1 MRPALLPSILFAAAA
16 LAGPPAGAAE
26 FKPKKSRLNESDI
39 QLAVHRGV
47 SFLKTAAPPV
57 YHMDDAPK
65 RNRSETFML
74 YAMVSG
80 GIAREDPVFQQY
92 LKIAVDLVPERTY
105 EVACAAMALA
115 ELDKAGYQWKLRQF
129 AQWLV
134 DNQCRNGQW
143 SYGEKIDLPDPPPA
157 GPAAVASGPGGSN
170 TAPLYGTRT
179 DGAPADRGNTR
190 TKAPIKQRRRGPES
204 GDNSNS
210 QYAALGLRACADA
223 GFAIDPVCIN
233 DALKQWAKSQNRDG
247 AWGYAE
253 GWNWDQDPNRGY
265 GCMTAGAVGA
275 IAIYRWMLGQSAKVD
290 PNAAAGCTWL
300 AANWRVDAV
309 PAADGMGASAFHYY
323 YLYGLER
330 VGMLI
335 GINTIGGRDWY
346 DEGGAL
352 LLKQQREDG
361 SWLSPN
367 WNLGSTDGPVWDTC
381 FAILFLARATKPLT
395 YSKG

>member
-1 MRPALLPSILFAAAA
+1 MMRSLVPAALLAAA
-16 LAGPPAGAAE
+16 LAAPPAGAAE
-26 FKPKKSRLNESDI
+26 FKPKKTKLNESDI
-39 QLAVHRGV
+39 QLAIRRGV
-47 SFLKTAAPPV
+47 TYLKTATPPV
-57 YHMDDAPK
+57 YHKDDAGK

-80 GIAREDPVFQQY
+80 GISREDPVFQQY
-92 LKIAVDLVPERTY
+92 LKLAVDLVPERTY

-115 ELDKAGYQWKLRQF
+115 ELDKAGYTWKLQQL

-134 DNQCRNGQW
+134 DNQCKNGQW
-143 SYGEKIDLPDPPPA
+143 GYGEKIDLPDATPS
-157 GPAAVASGPGGSN
+157 GPAAVATGPGGSN
-170 TAPLYGTRT
+170 TAPLYGARY
-179 DGAPADRGNTR
+179 DNAAPAAGRGNTR
-190 TKAPIKQRRRGPES
+190 TKAPIRQRRRGPDS

-223 GFAIDPVCIN
+223 GFAIDPACVT

-253 GWNWDQDPNRGY
+253 GWNWDKDPDHGY

-275 IAIYRWMLGQSAKVD
+275 IAIYRWMLGQSAKAD
-290 PNAAAGCTWL
+290 SNAAAGCTWL
-300 AANWRVDAV
+300 SANWRVDAA
-309 PAADGMGASAFHYY
+309 PNTDGMGASAFHYY

-330 VGMLI
+330 VGMLV
-335 GINTIGGRDWY
+335 GLNTIGGRDWY

-352 LLKQQREDG
+352 LLKQQNADG

-367 WNLGSTDGPVWDTC
+367 WNWGREDGLVWDTC
-381 FAILFLARATKPLT
+381 FAILFLSRATKPLVFT
-395 YSKG
+395 G